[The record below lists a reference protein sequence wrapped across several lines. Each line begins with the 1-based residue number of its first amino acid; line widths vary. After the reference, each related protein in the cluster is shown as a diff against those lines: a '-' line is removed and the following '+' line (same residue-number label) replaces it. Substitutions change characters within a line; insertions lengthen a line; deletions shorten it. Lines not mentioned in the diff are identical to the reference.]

1 MQPTV
6 SDMSESIEQHFNSNF
21 VETTDPLNL
30 SNGKRIFVAK
40 REYDNFKTIMHSR
53 NKRFNN
59 LCARLAEL
67 YETFIDRIMNSF
79 EVQLSSDS
87 QSQQEYVKQS
97 FPDEKLIEVLPHY
110 VFEEFELDNEYELI
124 GNISAQHNFEL
135 PHGEVKSPGK
145 QKKRQRQIQKEIRTR
160 VIESHL
166 HFKSTETCSP
176 D

>member
-6 SDMSESIEQHFNSNF
+6 SDMSQSIEQHFNF
-21 VETTDPLNL
+21 VEITDPLNL

-59 LCARLAEL
+59 LCTRLAEV

-87 QSQQEYVKQS
+87 QSQQEYVKQR
-97 FPDEKLIEVLPHY
+97 FPDEKRSKILSHY
-110 VFEEFELDNEYELI
+110 VFEEFELDNEYELT
-124 GNISAQHNFEL
+124 GNIIAQHNF
-135 PHGEVKSPGK
+135 GK
-145 QKKRQRQIQKEIRTR
+145 QKNVSAKFKRKSALALSNLIFILSQQKPAHLTGLILFIQ
-160 VIESHL
+160 
-166 HFKSTETCSP
+166 
-176 D
+176 

>member
-6 SDMSESIEQHFNSNF
+6 SDMSQSIEQHFNSNF

-30 SNGKRIFVAK
+30 SNGKTIVVAK

-59 LCARLAEL
+59 LYTRLAEV
-67 YETFIDRIMNSF
+67 YETFIDRIMNGF

-87 QSQQEYVKQS
+87 QSHQEYVKQR
-97 FPDEKLIEVLPHY
+97 FPDEKLSKILPHY
-110 VFEEFELDNEYELI
+110 VFEEFELDNEHELT
-124 GNISAQHNFEL
+124 GNISAQQNFEL
-135 PHGEVKSPGK
+135 PHEEVKNSGK
-145 QKKRQRQIQKEIRTR
+145 QEKRQRQIQKEIRTR